1 MDKISGKKKLGR
13 ILYVLLMLG
22 LIVTGIV
29 QLMSLQNDEVSKDR
43 VSILVMAP
51 EGMSVYEY
59 NNALEILK

>member
-51 EGMSVYEY
+51 E
-59 NNALEILK
+59 